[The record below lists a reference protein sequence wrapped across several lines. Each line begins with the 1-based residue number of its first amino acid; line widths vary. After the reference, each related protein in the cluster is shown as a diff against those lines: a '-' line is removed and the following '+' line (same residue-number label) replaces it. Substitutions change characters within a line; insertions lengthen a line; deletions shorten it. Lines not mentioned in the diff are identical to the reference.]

1 MRLRARPRRPG
12 GGGKRTRCP
21 PGPPSGPGREFQ
33 PFPATPADTL
43 RLANELLRMQ
53 SEHFS
58 NHAFVLAPERVRPH
72 ATPFTGV
79 SQIPTAPLVFTAR
92 QFRASSLWFRSLVC
106 GARCGAR
113 TPLSSGRSSRL
124 ARSFWIVGHQAGCGG
139 LLARPR
145 LRLSHLNVAPL
156 PFAVEEPFSWW
167 FSLLFQQDR
176 FHVQPESWCVSRGGN
191 FGTFP
196 RRHLGPHPP
205 RLIFFLQTTAD
216 ILNSADFRRGY
227 VCCS

>member
-12 GGGKRTRCP
+12 GGGMRLRARPRRPGRGGKRTRRP

-43 RLANELLRMQ
+43 RLANKLLRMQ

-58 NHAFVLAPERVRPH
+58 NHALVLAPERVRPH

-124 ARSFWIVGHQAGCGG
+124 ARSFWIVGHQAGRGG
-139 LLARPR
+139 FWQDHVSASPISTWPLFPSLWRSRSAGFRFFFSR
-145 LRLSHLNVAPL
+145 TGSTCSLRAG
-156 PFAVEEPFSWW
+156 
-167 FSLLFQQDR
+167 
-176 FHVQPESWCVSRGGN
+176 VSREVA
-191 FGTFP
+191 TS
-196 RRHLGPHPP
+196 GPSHAA
-205 RLIFFLQTTAD
+205 ISDHTHQ
-216 ILNSADFRRGY
+216 G
-227 VCCS
+227 

>member
-1 MRLRARPRRPG
+1 MRLRARPHLPG
-12 GGGKRTRCP
+12 GGGKRTRRP
-21 PGPPSGPGREFQ
+21 PGSPSGPGREFQ

-124 ARSFWIVGHQAGCGG
+124 ARSFWIVGHQAAGGAFGKTTSPPLPSQRGPSSLRCGG
-139 LLARPR
+139 AVQLVFASFSAGPVPR
-145 LRLSHLNVAPL
+145 A
-156 PFAVEEPFSWW
+156 A
-167 FSLLFQQDR
+167 
-176 FHVQPESWCVSRGGN
+176 
-191 FGTFP
+191 
-196 RRHLGPHPP
+196 
-205 RLIFFLQTTAD
+205 
-216 ILNSADFRRGY
+216 
-227 VCCS
+227 